1 MEDEKRLEEAE
12 RAKEDALMVAEEE
25 REKRKAALKVAGTA
39 YRKLAE
45 REGHERLYAE
55 IKAFKETEDHK
66 RLVLFL

>member
-12 RAKEDALMVAEEE
+12 RAKEDALMV
-25 REKRKAALKVAGTA
+25 AALKVAGTA